1 MHDREE
7 DRMQESMLAFELVVL
22 VTAGFFGY
30 LCFGR
35 KKNTKREA

>member
-7 DRMQESMLAFELVVL
+7 DRMLESMLAFELVVL

-35 KKNTKREA
+35 KKNTKREG

>member
-7 DRMQESMLAFELVVL
+7 DRMLESMLAFELVVL
-22 VTAGFFGY
+22 VTGGFFGY

>member
-7 DRMQESMLAFELVVL
+7 DRMLESMLALDLVAL

-35 KKNTKREA
+35 KKNTHREA